1 LLLSIAIFWRP
12 ISNIEMK
19 MKKTISKVVAL
30 AVVSVALSGCV
41 GSNAVTGYLMKFN
54 LKAVD
59 NRYARGG
66 LNLLLAPAY
75 GLTVAADYLV
85 FNSLEFWTGSNP
97 LTGAPHIFDTKVDTY
112 IDINHQLDPSL
123 TEAPVGPITNVNMIE
138 KGQMQQIDENTIQMD
153 ITYQSGERATL
164 IGVRDGEMVTYF
176 IDGEVVAQTS
186 IDELESYAA
195 SRA

>member
-1 LLLSIAIFWRP
+1 
-12 ISNIEMK
+12 
-19 MKKTISKVVAL
+19 MKKTIAKIVAL
-30 AVVSVALSGCV
+30 SVAAMALSGCV

-66 LNLLLAPAY
+66 LNILLAPAY

-97 LTGAPHIFDTKVDTY
+97 LTGAPHIFDSKVDTML
-112 IDINHQLDPSL
+112 DINDQLDKSL
-123 TEAPVGPITNVNMIE
+123 TEAPVGPITQVDMID

-186 IDELESYAA
+186 MEELERYAA
-195 SRA
+195 TRA